1 MNHLQAIKN
10 TIKYPFEQMSTL
22 NSHWKNDKSGFGFR
36 MLQKMGW
43 KEDKGLGKN
52 ETGIVESIKVKK
64 RDEGIGLGMV
74 QSSDSAGLL
83 GWNETVSS
91 FNDVLK
97 VLNENY
103 GDKKKKKDKKDNSSS
118 SKAKKTSTISLGLK

>member
-1 MNHLQAIKN
+1 
-10 TIKYPFEQMSTL
+10 
-22 NSHWKNDKSGFGFR
+22 

-43 KEDKGLGKN
+43 SEDKGLGKN
-52 ETGIVESIKVKK
+52 ETGIVEHIKVKK

-97 VLNENY
+97 VLNESY
-103 GDKKKKKDKKDNSSS
+103 GDKKKKKKKDKKDTKSSS
-118 SKAKKTSTISLGLK
+118 SKKTSTISLGLK

>member
-1 MNHLQAIKN
+1 MSSSS
-10 TIKYPFEQMSTL
+10 STL
-22 NSHWKNDKSGFGFR
+22 NSHWKNDKSAFGFR

-43 KEDKGLGKN
+43 SEDKGLGKN
-52 ETGIVESIKVKK
+52 ETGIVEHIKVKK

-97 VLNENY
+97 VLNESY
-103 GDKKKKKDKKDNSSS
+103 GDKKKKKKKDKKDTKSSS
-118 SKAKKTSTISLGLK
+118 SKKTSTISLGLK

>member
-1 MNHLQAIKN
+1 MSS
-10 TIKYPFEQMSTL
+10 STL
-22 NSHWKNDKSGFGFR
+22 NSHWKNDKSAFGFR

-43 KEDKGLGKN
+43 SEEKGLGKN
-52 ETGIVESIKVKK
+52 ETGIVEHIKVKK

-97 VLNENY
+97 VLNESY
-103 GDKKKKKDKKDNSSS
+103 GDKKKKKKKRKDKDNNKSSS
-118 SKAKKTSTISLGLK
+118 GSKKTSTISLGLK